1 MTQSA
6 SGRRWHPIRRGR
18 SYRRVRRVTLLIGCL
33 VLWAEPSFLVRIGS
47 RDDRLESVDTAAF
60 FVEHAHGAAAV
71 LALNNPVERELL
83 HGDTHSYQIRVG
95 AGQYTRVAMERWGA
109 DLRLVLRDRSGRI
122 RADFTCRSDSPVP
135 VSLVAQDAAVFLLE
149 LRAQDSSLV
158 PARYRVEVE
167 ELRPASPL
175 DRSRLVAERA
185 FVEALRLRA
194 GEKEASSRQA
204 IKEFETARVAWQA
217 AGDQR
222 DEVIAL
228 RAIAEVYEVFGETPK
243 ALSYY
248 DQALSLS
255 RSAKDARGEG
265 ETLAA
270 LAYLQFSLGDTQQAL
285 DNAAAALASSQAAG
299 NRRGEAR
306 ARSVMGEAYYGLG
319 DMPTALQIHQ
329 QALSLWRAL
338 NDARGEAQSLVS
350 VGYVY
355 RMLSETP
362 KALDAYRRALAL
374 WRDVRDSRGE
384 ALTLTALGNL
394 QNKLGDGQEALNSHL
409 QARELIASAG
419 DRPSTAIIL
428 ANIAVVYRGL
438 GEAKRALEYWD
449 QALGLFQAIDDRWG
463 AAETQLDIGRV
474 YYRLGEHQKALD
486 HLRPALATFHDL
498 RMPRLEAQTL
508 RDIGLVHDALGDRD
522 RALDYY
528 RQSLRLA
535 RAGQDQRDA
544 AYTLNY
550 MGRVFESLG
559 RRREALDYYQQALAL
574 ARGFGDRFA
583 ESLAFYN
590 MAGAQRGLGDLT
602 EARAAIQSALS
613 IVESVRTKVASQEL
627 RASYF
632 ASVRQYYDRLID
644 LLMALHRQQPSRG
657 FEAEAL
663 AVSERARARSLI
675 DLLAEAHADVRQG
688 VDGALLARARSFEQ
702 QLDAAAERQARL
714 LSGQHNREGA
724 AALDKELVALTAAY
738 EETRNQIRAQSPRY
752 AALTQVQPLAIADIQ
767 KLLDD
772 RTLLLEYALGD
783 ERSYLWAVTRTS
795 LTSYDLPGRAEI
807 EGAARLVY
815 DELRARQRR
824 PGESEPDYGARVREA
839 DARYPRHA
847 AALSQMVLGPVAGQ
861 LGKRRLLVA
870 AEGALQYIPFAALPA
885 PNRQARDVSV
895 PLVVDHEIIN
905 LPSASALAALRRET
919 VARRPAPKTV
929 ALLADPVFEVDDARV
944 SLTTRNET
952 PKRESH
958 LATADLSRAAS
969 SAGTSDDGFRLPRL
983 RSTRQEAK
991 SIISLVPPDAAMI
1004 AMDFD
1009 ATRARAMSA
1018 ELSRYRIV
1026 HFATHGLL
1034 NSEHPELS
1042 GIVLS
1047 LVDQA
1052 GRPQNGFLRLHDIY
1066 NLDLP
1071 AELVV
1076 LSACDTGLGKDI
1088 KGEGLVGLARGFMY
1102 AGAARVV
1109 ASLWQV
1115 DDEATTDLMT
1125 DFYRRMLK
1133 DRKPPAEAL
1142 HEAQIAIWKEKR
1154 WTPPYYWAAFVL
1166 QGEWR

>member
-1 MTQSA
+1 MTQLPT
-6 SGRRWHPIRRGR
+6 GTRWRAFHGWAGR
-18 SYRRVRRVTLLIGCL
+18 SYRRWCLVTLVVGCL
-33 VLWAEPSFLVRIGS
+33 LLWADPSFLVQMGS
-47 RDDRLESVDTAAF
+47 LEDRLDNANARASL
-60 FVEHAHGAAAV
+60 VEQTPDAVPV
-71 LALNNPVERELL
+71 LALKNALERELPQ
-83 HGDTHSYQIRVG
+83 GETHSYRIRVS
-95 AGQYTRVAMERWGA
+95 AGQYARVVVERWGA
-109 DLRLVLRDRSGRI
+109 ELRVLLRDRYGRI
-122 RADFTCRSDSPVP
+122 RADVTCRTDSPMP
-135 VSLVAQDAAVFLLE
+135 VSVIAQDAGVFRLE
-149 LRAQDSSLV
+149 LHAEDSSAA
-158 PARYRVEVE
+158 PARYRVEIE
-167 ELRPASPL
+167 ELRPAVPR
-175 DRSRLVAERA
+175 DRSRLVAEQA
-185 FVEALRLRA
+185 FFEGSRLRA
-194 GEKEASSRQA
+194 EERETSSRQA
-204 IKEFETARVAWQA
+204 IKEYETARMEWQA
-217 AGDQR
+217 AGDPR
-222 DEVIAL
+222 EEVISL
-228 RAIAEVYEVFGETPK
+228 RAIAEVYEVFGETQK

-255 RSAKDARGEG
+255 RRVKDARSEG

-270 LAYLQFSLGDTQQAL
+270 LAYLQFSLGDMQHAL
-285 DNAAAALASSQAAG
+285 DNAAAALALNQGAH

-306 ARSVMGEAYYGLG
+306 ARAVMGEAYSGLG
-319 DMPTALQIHQ
+319 DVSAALQNQ
-329 QALSLWRAL
+329 EQALSQWAAL

-355 RMLSETP
+355 GMLSETQ
-362 KALDAYRRALAL
+362 KALDAYQRALLL
-374 WRDVRDSRGE
+374 WRNIRESRGE
-384 ALTLTALGNL
+384 GLALTALGNL
-394 QNKLGDGQEALNSHL
+394 QNKLGDRQAALNSHL
-409 QARELIASAG
+409 QARQLIGPTG
-419 DRPSTAIIL
+419 DRPSIAIIL
-428 ANIAVVYRGL
+428 ANIAVAYRGL
-438 GEAKRALEYWD
+438 GEERRALEYWG
-449 QALGLFQAIDDRWG
+449 QALGLFQAVDDRWG
-463 AAETQLDIGRV
+463 AAETQLDIGRA
-474 YYRLGEHQKALD
+474 YYRLGESQKALD
-486 HLRPALATFHDL
+486 HFRPALATFHDL

-508 RDIGLVHDALGDRD
+508 RDIGLVHDTLGDRD

-528 RQSLRLA
+528 QQSLQLTPSH
-535 RAGQDQRDA
+535 RDA

-559 RRREALDYYQQALAL
+559 RRREALDYYQQALPL
-574 ARGFGDRFA
+574 ARAFGDRFA

-590 MAGAQRGLGDLT
+590 MAGARRGLGDLN
-602 EARAAIQSALS
+602 EARVAIQSALS

-688 VDGALLARARSFEQ
+688 VDGALLARARSVEQ

-714 LSGQHNREGA
+714 LSGQHNKEGA
-724 AALDKELVALTAAY
+724 ATLEKELVALTAAY

-752 AALTQVQPLAIADIQ
+752 AALTQVQPLATVDIQ

-795 LTSYDLPGRAEI
+795 LTSYGLPGRAEI

-885 PNRQARDVSV
+885 PNRLARDVSV

-919 VARRPAPKTV
+919 VARRPAPRTV
-929 ALLADPVFEVDDARV
+929 ALLADPVFEVDDSRV
-944 SLTTRNET
+944 SLTTRNEA

-991 SIISLVPPDAAMI
+991 SIISLVPADAAMI
-1004 AMDFD
+1004 AMDFE
-1009 ATRARAMSA
+1009 ATRAKAMSA